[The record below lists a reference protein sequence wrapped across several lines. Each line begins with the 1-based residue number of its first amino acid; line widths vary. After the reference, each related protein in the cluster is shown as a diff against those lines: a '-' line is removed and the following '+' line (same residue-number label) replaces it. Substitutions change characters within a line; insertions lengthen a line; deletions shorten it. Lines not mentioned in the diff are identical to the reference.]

1 MRRQVKRISRS
12 EEEADINL
20 TPMLDVVFI
29 MLIFFIVTAT
39 FIKQAGIDVLRPEA
53 LTSEQKPT
61 VALLVAISPGG
72 DIWIDKK
79 RVDPNSVRSHIERLY
94 AENRAGLLCRPTER
108 RPMKS
113 SWLFLMRQ
121 SRRTARSGH
130 FNRKQLS
137 RYYGRSLRDDRRWP
151 REL

>member
-1 MRRQVKRISRS
+1 MKQFFNQAQA
-12 EEEADINL
+12 EEESEINI

-39 FIKQAGIDVLRPEA
+39 FIKQAGIDVLRPDA

-79 RVDPNSVRSHIERLY
+79 RVDPTSVRSHIERLH
-94 AENRAGLLCRPTER
+94 AENPKGGLVVQADRTSTNEKLMVVLNAARAAGMREVAISTE
-108 RPMKS
+108 
-113 SWLFLMRQ
+113 
-121 SRRTARSGH
+121 
-130 FNRKQLS
+130 NN
-137 RYYGRSLRDDRRWP
+137 
-151 REL
+151 

>member
-1 MRRQVKRISRS
+1 MRKKMRRISRS

-39 FIKQAGIDVLRPEA
+39 FVKQAGIDVLRPEA

-61 VALLVAISPGG
+61 VALLVAIGPGG

-79 RVDPNSVRSHIERLY
+79 RVDTTSVRSHIERLY
-94 AENRAGLLCRPTER
+94 AENPKGGLVVQADRASTNEKLVVVLNAARAAGMREVAISTE
-108 RPMKS
+108 
-113 SWLFLMRQ
+113 
-121 SRRTARSGH
+121 
-130 FNRKQLS
+130 NN
-137 RYYGRSLRDDRRWP
+137 
-151 REL
+151 

>member
-61 VALLVAISPGG
+61 VALLVAISP
-72 DIWIDKK
+72 
-79 RVDPNSVRSHIERLY
+79 
-94 AENRAGLLCRPTER
+94 AEI
-108 RPMKS
+108 
-113 SWLFLMRQ
+113 
-121 SRRTARSGH
+121 SG
-130 FNRKQLS
+130 
-137 RYYGRSLRDDRRWP
+137 
-151 REL
+151 